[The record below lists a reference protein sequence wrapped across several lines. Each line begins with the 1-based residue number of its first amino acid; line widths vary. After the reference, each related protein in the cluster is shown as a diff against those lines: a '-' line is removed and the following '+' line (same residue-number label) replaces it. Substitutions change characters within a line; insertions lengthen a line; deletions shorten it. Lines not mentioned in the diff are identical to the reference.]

1 MIITSVE
8 GCTNK
13 IGDSNFRRQLLL
25 LCKIRSTMSTRK
37 QLFLLHRN
45 SIWLYNRY
53 FLFFKRSTIVNIRVY
68 KSSQILVWT
77 LLRTFFYNVRI
88 PWSPNKLVLL
98 PYKTN
103 ELLCIRYYIIQ
114 VVSNN
119 LLCVTV
125 LMIWLNVY
133 YDFKNKIYN
142 LTLFCMRISL
152 LK

>member
-1 MIITSVE
+1 MKCSKQWFVHHSKIIITSVE

-53 FLFFKRSTIVNIRVY
+53 FLFFKRSTIVNIRGY

-98 PYKTN
+98 PYKK
-103 ELLCIRYYIIQ
+103 IMSY
-114 VVSNN
+114 
-119 LLCVTV
+119 CVLDITF
-125 LMIWLNVY
+125 Y
-133 YDFKNKIYN
+133 GSCPTIY
-142 LTLFCMRISL
+142 CV
-152 LK
+152 